1 MFSPNVS
8 IDVRASTAARNISLC
23 CRGLFGAPAF
33 APIGTMGAT
42 LLGAPLR
49 MEITGR
55 AEMIMVGIPDPS
67 IARCTIAVER

>member
-1 MFSPNVS
+1 MGKGMFAPNAS
-8 IDVRASTAARNISLC
+8 IEARASSAARNISLC

-49 MEITGR
+49 IEITGR
-55 AEMIMVGIPDPS
+55 AEMIIVGIPDPS
-67 IARCTIAVER
+67 IAL